1 MSTKKRS
8 TCPSRRVAATGKCAT
23 TGVFLKTGGQAALGL
38 AVGAAHLESRRGR
51 PRLARCGGGPF
62 RSVILLFVTQ
72 TLDAAIAKL
81 ETLPP
86 EEQDRVGHGLLDE
99 LRDDEHWAHQFRASQ
114 DALSKLAA
122 EARADR
128 NAGRTSVLDP
138 EHM

>member
-1 MSTKKRS
+1 M
-8 TCPSRRVAATGKCAT
+8 
-23 TGVFLKTGGQAALGL
+23 
-38 AVGAAHLESRRGR
+38 
-51 PRLARCGGGPF
+51 
-62 RSVILLFVTQ
+62 TQ

-81 ETLPP
+81 ATLPP
-86 EEQDRVGHGLLDE
+86 EEQDRVGYWLLDE
-99 LRDDEHWAHQFRASQ
+99 LRDDERWAHQFRASQ

>member
-1 MSTKKRS
+1 M
-8 TCPSRRVAATGKCAT
+8 
-23 TGVFLKTGGQAALGL
+23 
-38 AVGAAHLESRRGR
+38 
-51 PRLARCGGGPF
+51 
-62 RSVILLFVTQ
+62 TQ

-81 ETLPP
+81 ATLPP
-86 EEQDRVGHGLLDE
+86 EEQDRVGYWLLDE
-99 LRDDEHWAHQFRASQ
+99 LRDDERWARQFRASQ